1 MPISHRLKKN
11 IVTCVRFYVMI
22 GDLIQQIWNIINA
35 VIFLMVKTGSLLYLE
50 NGDRDLMVNLSVIT

>member
-1 MPISHRLKKN
+1 
-11 IVTCVRFYVMI
+11 MI